1 LLDTM
6 AQPAWVVE
14 LIGRIQTSGIAEV
27 VLCILNDPPPRT
39 KPFLSRVRD
48 AGMRLMYIMYSYL
61 DRWYFGG
68 RTTAFEISDIGPLV
82 ADAET
87 MRVRPEQTRFRDRF
101 GAGAVSEIREFD
113 LDVIIRLGF
122 RILSGDILTAAR
134 KGVWSLHHGDNR
146 VNRGMPPGFWEVM
159 ECWPT
164 TGVTLQRLTE
174 DLDGGIVL
182 ERSVS
187 ATVTQSVVL
196 NLDNYYWKS
205 APLVIRAIE
214 RLHRLGPDAPLAG
227 KGTDTSHPEFY
238 SRRLYRVPGNLQM
251 IRLLIRYLGRYGR
264 TRLSNLL
271 YRDQW
276 TLLFVLKSLE
286 NSSPDMRKF
295 QRIVPPRDRF
305 WADPH
310 LLEKNDRCYVFFE
323 ELIFEDG
330 RGTIAFVEIDQSG
343 PVSAPQVVLERPYH
357 LSYPHLVEHDGEL
370 YMIPET
376 AENHTVELY
385 RCTAFPDKWE
395 HEIDLIAGIDAVD
408 ATVIEHDGTWWIFA
422 TVIENPGVAS
432 TDELHLFYS
441 DEFPSANWTA
451 HPLNPVISDVRR
463 ARPAGR
469 LFTKDGR
476 LYRPSQDSS
485 GRYGRA
491 VNINLVTT
499 LSRTDYA
506 EEVVSRIEPEWAKDV
521 RGVHT
526 LSIGDRIMLSDAEIR
541 RPRYWT

>member
-1 LLDTM
+1 MKVIWKSTVLACLAAIAAAGGCASQGST
-6 AQPAWVVE
+6 ATPQPAPEPQAVE
-14 LIGRIQTSGIAEV
+14 REPAPAQTRQTASRFSYEPRVGENQISNGLAFPTGDEQTSA
-27 VLCILNDPPPRT
+27 LL
-39 KPFLSRVRD
+39 
-48 AGMRLMYIMYSYL
+48 
-61 DRWYFGG
+61 
-68 RTTAFEISDIGPLV
+68 
-82 ADAET
+82 
-87 MRVRPEQTRFRDRF
+87 
-101 GAGAVSEIREFD
+101 
-113 LDVIIRLGF
+113 
-122 RILSGDILTAAR
+122 
-134 KGVWSLHHGDNR
+134 LHT
-146 VNRGMPPGFWEVM
+146 VMPAQINRGSRFETQYHVTNI
-159 ECWPT
+159 T
-164 TGVTLQRLTE
+164 TGTLQN
-174 DLDGGIVL
+174 
-182 ERSVS
+182 
-187 ATVTQSVVL
+187 VVL